1 MARKTRST
9 RSGSPRLS
17 GTAPPVASVQ
27 TGIFRKEGE
36 YWAVGL
42 GAKTYQ
48 LKDSKGLAYLA
59 HLLRYP
65 GTEFHV
71 LDLAAG
77 IAGRSGEDEGDRL
90 PRDAED
96 LERAGIH
103 VGNLGDAGELL
114 DKQARSSYRRRLAEL
129 REELAEAKGLGRVEQ
144 AERLE
149 DEIDAL
155 GKELSRAVGLGGR
168 SRRAASA
175 SERARQSVTKML
187 KAVVER
193 IAQSDSALGALLA
206 RSTRTGNFCSY
217 RPDPDSPIAWEFAA
231 SAIEPRQA
239 INAAAPADLPQPAP
253 LDLPVSL
260 FPLAERTAFVGR
272 ETELAAMRLAVD
284 RALKGFGSLV
294 MIGAGAG
301 VGKTRLAME
310 LAEYA
315 AQLGFRSFVG
325 HCYERDEPVPYLP
338 FVEII
343 ESSLAQAPS
352 LDLYRRQI
360 GDNATELAQLAPAL
374 RRIFP
379 DIPPP
384 MELPPAEMRRYLF
397 QSLAQMLGRLA
408 QNRPL
413 LIVVEDL
420 HWADEST
427 LALLIH
433 LANRTERIPL
443 VILGSYRDGFSE
455 HAPALV
461 RTLEELIR
469 LGIRPLKLGGLVKE
483 DVARM
488 LNRLS
493 QREVPERLVSLIF
506 EESQGNPFFV
516 EEVYRHLMEEGK
528 IFDPAGNFQTDIQ
541 IDEIDVPENVRLI
554 TNRRLERLSAE
565 QRRVLEAAA
574 VIGRSFSFQLLSDV
588 SQTEIDELFS
598 VIEKAQQMGV
608 VVPSSQ
614 GPETPFTFVHE
625 LVRQTLLAGISLPRR
640 QRLHSIVAAAIERLY
655 AGGLNGSAGEIA
667 DHLLKAGSFAE
678 RAKVVLW
685 LTQSA
690 KGALDAAAYAQ
701 ARSTI
706 RAALLHLDDT
716 AGRKA
721 RADLLTSL
729 AAAERGLGQWN
740 AVLAAL
746 GEALEI
752 YILLGDRESIG
763 KAFNELADGFF
774 WASRFQ
780 EAVETA
786 RRGLNY
792 VPDVSADRARL
803 LASLGNALTVAE
815 GYAPAHQALAEALN
829 IASQLSDPALE
840 ARLLGMRS
848 MVNFHFFRLREAA
861 ADGLRGEQLGGPQAS
876 PWERNIH
883 LDVLHHTLLYL
894 GRREE
899 AAEIAEL
906 LHPLAAKTGQ
916 SHLGELCA
924 SIRAWCQFGN
934 APDLAKLM
942 TVVREIAGS
951 ERKIR
956 WSFAE
961 TLFEIQLG
969 LGNLFAGNLED
980 ALSHARAACRFASG
994 PFVRGFGEGTLFL
1007 QMAYAG
1013 DDDGAMKILDEK
1025 RGWLP
1030 VGGQDNR
1037 GGTWWMLAMVI
1048 EGLVMLGRQAQAA
1061 ELYPLARELVE
1072 IGVIALWP
1080 IFRFS
1085 RTTAAIAA
1093 GAGRQWETAEEHFRV
1108 ARQQA
1113 ESFPYILEQAEIQ
1126 RFRAM
1131 MLLER
1136 AAAGD
1141 REGARKLAGQAMA
1154 VYTRIGMPRHIALS
1168 QALLEQAGG

>member
-17 GTAPPVASVQ
+17 GTAPAVASAK
-27 TGIFRKEGE
+27 TGTFRREGE
-36 YWAVGL
+36 YWTVGL
-42 GAKTYQ
+42 GAKTYP

-65 GTEFHV
+65 ETEFHV

-77 IAGRSGEDEGDRL
+77 IAGRSGEDESDRL

-114 DKQARSSYRRRLAEL
+114 DEQARSSYRHRLAEL
-129 REELAEAKGLGRVEQ
+129 REELAEAKRLGRVER

-155 GKELSRAVGLGGR
+155 NKELSRAVGLGGR
-168 SRRAASA
+168 SRRASSA
-175 SERARQSVTKML
+175 SERARQSVTKTL

-193 IAQSDSALGALLA
+193 IAQSDAALGAILA
-206 RSTRTGNFCSY
+206 RGTRTGNYCSY
-217 RPDPDSPIAWEFAA
+217 RPDRDSPIAWEFAA
-231 SAIEPRQA
+231 SAIEPRQP
-239 INAAAPADLPQPAP
+239 INPAAPADLPQPAP
-253 LDLPVSL
+253 LDLPLSL

-272 ETELAAMRLAVD
+272 ETELAAIRLAVD
-284 RALKGFGSLV
+284 RALGGFGSLV

-315 AQLGFRSFVG
+315 AQLGFRCFVG

-343 ESSLAQAPS
+343 ESSLAQAAS
-352 LDLYRRQI
+352 LDLYRSQI

-433 LANRTERIPL
+433 LANRTNRIPL
-443 VILGSYRDGFSE
+443 LILGSYRDGFSE

-469 LGIRPLKLGGLVKE
+469 LGIRPLKLGGLPKE

-493 QREVPERLVSLIF
+493 QRQVPERLVSLIF

-516 EEVYRHLMEEGK
+516 EEVYRHLVEEGK
-528 IFDPAGNFQTDIQ
+528 IFDPAGNFQTDIE
-541 IDEIDVPENVRLI
+541 IEEIDVPENVRLI
-554 TNRRLERLSAE
+554 TNRRLERLSGE

-598 VIEKAQQMGV
+598 VIEKAQQMGL

-640 QRLHSIVAAAIERLY
+640 QRLHSIVAQAIERLY

-667 DHLLKAGSFAE
+667 DHLLKAGPFAE

-690 KGALDAAAYAQ
+690 RGALDAAAYEH

-706 RAALLHLDDT
+706 RAALSRLDD
-716 AGRKA
+716 AANRKA

-729 AAAERGLGQWN
+729 AAAERGLGQWD

-752 YILLGDRESIG
+752 YILLGDRELIG

-792 VPDVSADRARL
+792 VPDASADRARL

-815 GYAPAHQALAEALN
+815 GYGPAHQALGEALN
-829 IASQLSDPALE
+829 IASQLSDSALE

-848 MVNFHFFRLREAA
+848 MVNFHFFRLGEAA
-861 ADGLRGEQLGGPQAS
+861 VDGLRSEQLGGPAS
-876 PWERNIH
+876 HWQRSIH

-894 GRREE
+894 GRRDE
-899 AAEIAEL
+899 AAGIAEL
-906 LHPLAAKTGQ
+906 LQRLAGKTGQ
-916 SHLGELCA
+916 SHLAELCA
-924 SIRAWCQFGN
+924 SIRAWCEFGK

-942 TVVREIAGS
+942 AVLREIAGS

-969 LGNLFAGNLED
+969 LGNLFAGNLKE
-980 ALSHARAACRFASG
+980 ALSHAQTACRFASG

-1013 DDDGAMKILDEK
+1013 DDDGAMRILGGK

-1030 VGGQDNR
+1030 VIGQDNR
-1037 GGTWWMLAMVI
+1037 GGAWWMLALVI
-1048 EGLVMLGRQAQAA
+1048 EGLVMLGRQAQTV

-1072 IGVIALWP
+1072 IGVVTLWP

-1093 GAGRQWETAEEHFRV
+1093 AAAHQWETAEEHFHV
-1108 ARQQA
+1108 ALQQA
-1113 ESFPYILEQAEIQ
+1113 ESFPYVLEQPEIR

-1131 MLLER
+1131 MLLDR

-1141 REGARKLAGQAMA
+1141 REMARKLAGEAMA
-1154 VYTRIGMPRHIALS
+1154 VYSRIGMSRHIELS
-1168 QALLEQAGG
+1168 QALLDQGGG